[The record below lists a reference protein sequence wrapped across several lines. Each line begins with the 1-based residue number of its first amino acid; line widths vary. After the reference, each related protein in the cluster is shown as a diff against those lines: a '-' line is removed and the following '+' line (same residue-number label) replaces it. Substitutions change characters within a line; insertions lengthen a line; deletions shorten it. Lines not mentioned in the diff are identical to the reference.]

1 MTFFLFYQAKYA
13 IRCVSEVSGARAE
26 TGRRQTHNLSWP
38 DFLLLSKAA
47 SERCS
52 MKKPFLKIMQ
62 YLQENTCVGV
72 SFLLNVANQNIVKF
86 FRNIYFEN
94 VCELLLLRYV
104 EKTSVYVD
112 WRVTRN
118 FSGQGRFLKIKIKY

>member
-1 MTFFLFYQAKYA
+1 
-13 IRCVSEVSGARAE
+13 
-26 TGRRQTHNLSWP
+26 
-38 DFLLLSKAA
+38 
-47 SERCS
+47 

-72 SFLLNVANQNIVKF
+72 SFLLNVVNQNIVKF
-86 FRNIYFEN
+86 FRNTYFEN

>member
-1 MTFFLFYQAKYA
+1 MFY
-13 IRCVSEVSGARAE
+13 E
-26 TGRRQTHNLSWP
+26 
-38 DFLLLSKAA
+38 KAV
-47 SERCS
+47 
-52 MKKPFLKIMQ
+52 LMQ

-86 FRNIYFEN
+86 FRNTYFEN

>member
-1 MTFFLFYQAKYA
+1 
-13 IRCVSEVSGARAE
+13 
-26 TGRRQTHNLSWP
+26 
-38 DFLLLSKAA
+38 
-47 SERCS
+47 

-86 FRNIYFEN
+86 FRNTYFEN